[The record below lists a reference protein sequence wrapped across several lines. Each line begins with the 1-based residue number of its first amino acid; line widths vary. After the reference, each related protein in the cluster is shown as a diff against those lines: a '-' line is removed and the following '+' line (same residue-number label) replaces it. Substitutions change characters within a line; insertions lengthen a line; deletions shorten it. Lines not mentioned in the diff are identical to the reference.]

1 MKTACVQLI
10 PIAVALALILAT
22 TRAHVADIDTRIDK
36 KTNNK
41 QLTTK

>member
-1 MKTACVQLI
+1 VQLI
-10 PIAVALALILAT
+10 PIAVALVLILAT
-22 TRAHVADIDTRIDK
+22 TRGHAADLGTPIGK